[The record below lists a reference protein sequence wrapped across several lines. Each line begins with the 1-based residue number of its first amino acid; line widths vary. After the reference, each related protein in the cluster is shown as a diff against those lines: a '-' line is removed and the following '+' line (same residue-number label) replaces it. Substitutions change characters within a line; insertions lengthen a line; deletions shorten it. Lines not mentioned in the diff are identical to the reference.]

1 MRITQEAE
9 YAIQIVDYLAHN
21 SKRSGAVEISE
32 GITAPLR
39 FTKNILQKLARSG
52 LIRSYLGNRGGYEL
66 GRPPEEISL
75 FDVMEVPE
83 GPIWLHRCLTR
94 EHECAYIPNKQQS
107 PYHVAFRELSSDME
121 HKMRKFKFSS
131 AAYGGGTIRDLR
143 LGDFLGW
150 PDDRERDHFVGF
162 STQRQGYNRDE
173 VDVYI
178 ARLHQ
183 EHKEMNVKYKTL
195 QKEQALLK
203 MQSTERP

>member
-1 MRITQEAE
+1 
-9 YAIQIVDYLAHN
+9 
-21 SKRSGAVEISE
+21 
-32 GITAPLR
+32 
-39 FTKNILQKLARSG
+39 
-52 LIRSYLGNRGGYEL
+52 
-66 GRPPEEISL
+66 
-75 FDVMEVPE
+75 
-83 GPIWLHRCLTR
+83 
-94 EHECAYIPNKQQS
+94 
-107 PYHVAFRELSSDME
+107 
-121 HKMRKFKFSS
+121 MRKFKFSS
-131 AAYGGGTIRDLR
+131 AAYGGGTICDLR